1 MALPRPTPASIAR
14 LVVWL
19 VLVFVAFLQVYLLL
33 HEGGHALAAVGV
45 GGTVRTVDARPWSMR
60 PHAAYDL
67 SGVTDGQRAFVAA
80 AGSLLPLTAWA
91 ALIAAVPRTLPPAL
105 ALVRFVVSIGLLAS
119 LLPWI
124 VLPWSALHAH
134 APRDDVVRFTQSS
147 GWAPAGIAGLAFAA
161 TAAGF
166 ALLWWRVGGI
176 AQLRAFRRMRRVDV
190 PRRTVA
196 ATGGALVVSVALG
209 LGLFAAYPPHGTGA
223 HGGDVVLPTHAPIAE
238 VTLDGAP
245 FAGEFGRGVAGT
257 APVRLVLGFED
268 VAGGPFQ
275 IDLTDT
281 GGHVYGL
288 SRFGAG
294 TTIGVASGRPRLELP
309 PGPWT
314 LTLTAA
320 EGTVGRL
327 RVWEVASE

>member
-19 VLVFVAFLQVYLLL
+19 VLVFLVFIQVYLLL

-45 GGTVRTVDARPWSMR
+45 GGTVRTVDARPWSTR
-60 PHAAYDL
+60 PHASYDL
-67 SGVTDGQRAFVAA
+67 PGVTDGQRALVSA
-80 AGSLLPLTAWA
+80 AGTLLPLAAWS
-91 ALIAAVPRTLPPAL
+91 ALIAAVPRSLPPAL
-105 ALVRFVVSIGLLAS
+105 ALLRFFVSIGLIAG

-124 VLPWSALHAH
+124 VLPWPALHAH
-134 APRDDVVRFTQSS
+134 APRDDVVRFAQAS
-147 GWAPAGIAGLAFAA
+147 GWPPAGIAGLALAA
-161 TAAGF
+161 MAAGL

-176 AQLRAFRRMRRVDV
+176 TQLRAFRRMRFIDV
-190 PRRTVA
+190 PLRTLA
-196 ATGGALVVSVALG
+196 ATTGALVATVALALG
-209 LGLFAAYPPHGTGA
+209 LVAAYPPHEAGA
-223 HGGDVVLPTHAPIAE
+223 QGGGVVLPTHEAIAE
-238 VTLDGAP
+238 VTLHGTP
-245 FAGEFGRGVAGT
+245 FAGPFGRGVAGT
-257 APVRLVLGFED
+257 APLRLVLGFED

-275 IDLTDT
+275 IVLADAAGEERSLA
-281 GGHVYGL
+281 
-288 SRFGAG
+288 SFGAG
-294 TTIGVASGRPRLELP
+294 TTMGVASSRPRLDLP